1 MLATSLLLLFGL
13 ILLSLS
19 VASVLGILGLAMGQI
34 FTAMPLYRGLADVLW
49 LNAIEFLLIAIPLFI
64 FMGEILLRSGIATS
78 MYEALS
84 KWLGWLPGGLMHTNI
99 GSSAMF
105 AATSG
110 SSVATAATISTVALP
125 EVEARGYNE
134 RLFLGSL
141 TSGGTLGILIPPS
154 INLIIYGLL
163 TNTSVSSL
171 YIAGLIPGLLLA
183 LIFSATILVACLIRP
198 DWGGKRMHSSW
209 AIRMAALPDL
219 LSPLLIFLIVVG
231 SIYAGLATPTEAA
244 ALGVVGAMAL
254 AASRGRLSLKTILAS
269 VEATMRT
276 TALVMLIVLA
286 AMFLNFVLGFIG
298 LTQALAA
305 FVTDLGWSPLQTIL
319 AIVVFFIVLGCFL
332 ETLSMLITTAPL
344 IVPIVVA
351 LGYDPIWF
359 GILLMVLLEMAL
371 LTPPI
376 GINLYV
382 VQSVRRKGTLSDV
395 VIGTL
400 PFLVSMLIMVFLL
413 IIFPDI
419 ALWLPRVVG
428 S

>member
-19 VASVLGILGLAMGQI
+19 IASVLGILGLAMGHI
-34 FTAMPLYRGLADVLW
+34 FTPMPLYRGLADVLW

-64 FMGEILLRSGIATS
+64 FMGEILLRSGVATS
-78 MYEALS
+78 MYDALT

-163 TNTSVSSL
+163 TSTSVSSL
-171 YIAGLIPGLLLA
+171 YLAGLIPGLVLA
-183 LIFSATILVACLIRP
+183 LIFSATIFVACLIRP
-198 DWGGKRMHSSW
+198 DWGGTRIHSSW
-209 AIRMAALPDL
+209 AVRMAALPNL

-254 AASRGRLSLKTILAS
+254 AASRGRLSVAVILAS

-305 FVTDLGWSPLQTIL
+305 FVADLGWSPVQTLL

-344 IVPIVVA
+344 IVPIVVG

-382 VQSVRRKGTLSDV
+382 VQSVRRRGTLTDV

-400 PFLVSMLIMVFLL
+400 PFLGSMLIMVFLL
-413 IIFPDI
+413 ILFPEI
-419 ALWLPRVVG
+419 ALWLPRVAG
-428 S
+428 G